1 MPMNDGSDYDLAEHN
16 RRIAAVK
23 WFTLAL
29 CLTTFVL
36 YGFVAG

>member
-1 MPMNDGSDYDLAEHN
+1 MNDRTDYEIAEDVKK
-16 RRIAAVK
+16 IAAVK

-36 YGFVAG
+36 YGFIAG

>member
-1 MPMNDGSDYDLAEHN
+1 MDDRTDYDVAEN
-16 RRIAAVK
+16 AKKVAAVK

-36 YGFVAG
+36 YGFFAG